1 MPKRPFGV
9 PSTIFGN
16 ALLTPR
22 VRVVESNSELPK
34 LFHTLTA
41 GDIIACRL
49 RLKYDEEHLL
59 LDLVERGVR
68 LIPSAT
74 SQLASR
80 SKTFQARL
88 LSKQMPPC
96 TTVIYDSHNLLDTVS
111 MFGHH
116 GVGKVVLK
124 HDRKNA
130 GLGIHL
136 FRGIEDVFNQ
146 AANNGIPYP
155 FVIQPFIADSRDIR
169 VIILDDYIEAYERK
183 NPDNFRNNLHC
194 GGTAEA
200 FQLST
205 EQLTLC
211 RTIMQRASFPYAH
224 LDLMLTDKKEVFLA
238 EINLRAGIRG
248 AKITPDTYKKKVTAI
263 EQKLLQDSLQE

>member
-1 MPKRPFGV
+1 MPERPLNV

-16 ALLTPR
+16 ALLTSPAR
-22 VRVVESNSELPK
+22 IIKKNSELPK

-59 LDLVERGVR
+59 LDLVERGIE
-68 LIPSAT
+68 LIPSAS

-88 LSKQMPPC
+88 LAPFMIPH
-96 TTVIYDSHNLLDTVS
+96 TVVIYDIHGLLDTIS
-111 MFGHH
+111 LYGRH

-136 FRGIEDVFNQ
+136 FKDIEDVYNQ
-146 AANNGIPYP
+146 AANNIIPYP
-155 FVIQPFIADSRDIR
+155 FVVQPFVADSRDIR
-169 VIILDDYIEAYERK
+169 VIILDDYIEAYERR

-194 GGTAEA
+194 GGAA
-200 FQLST
+200 KPFQLST
-205 EQLTLC
+205 AQRILC
-211 RTIMQRASFPYAH
+211 DTIMARASFPYGH
-224 LDLMLTDKKEVFLA
+224 LDLMITEQNDVYLA
-238 EINLRAGIRG
+238 EINLRGGIRG
-248 AKITPDTYKKKVTAI
+248 AAIDPGSYQKKVKAI
-263 EQKLLQDSLQE
+263 EETLLQEKI